1 MRTIK
6 EQTLSS
12 AKWTAIEKFGLQ
24 GMQFILGIIMARLLT
39 PDDYGTV
46 GMIAIFFSISS
57 SFIDSGFSNALVRKQ
72 DCTEEDYNT
81 VFYFNIVVALVC
93 YTILFVA
100 APWIADFFHTPL
112 LCAIVR
118 IQSVNLLLN
127 SLMLIQ
133 VAKLRKNLDF
143 KALAKRSMIATLVSG
158 FIGVIMAYCGLGVW
172 ALVYQGLI
180 STFINLIYIWIYC
193 RWYPKWLFSWVSFKE
208 LGSYG
213 SKLFVAGLLHTL
225 YTNITT
231 FVIGRFYSAKD
242 LGYYN
247 RGTNL
252 ATLPVDTVNDILLSI
267 TFPILARIQNDDER
281 LISIYRKY
289 IRVMSIPIFFGCMLL
304 VSMGKPLIVLLFTEK
319 WLPAVDFL
327 TIFAFAI
334 MFNHITTLNLNLL
347 KVKGRSD
354 LFLKLEIIKK
364 AISFVILFTAIPFGP
379 IAICVSK
386 VIYTQIAT
394 YINTYYT
401 GKLFGLGYWTQ
412 VKDFSFYLF
421 AAVLSCFPMYI
432 VNTYTDLNY
441 LVGVFLALILGI
453 TIYWFILRQDE
464 NFAELI
470 LLASQKLPFLKRFIR
485 ISN

>member
-1 MRTIK
+1 MSSIK

-12 AKWTAIEKFGLQ
+12 VKWTAIEKFGLQ

-39 PDDYGTV
+39 PDDYGII
-46 GMIAIFFSISS
+46 GMIAIFLAISS
-57 SFIDSGFSNALVRKQ
+57 SFIDSGFGNALVRKL

-100 APWIADFFHTPL
+100 APWIADFFHTQI
-112 LCAIVR
+112 LCVIVR
-118 IQSVNLLLN
+118 VQSVNLLLN
-127 SLMLIQ
+127 SLMQIQ

-143 KALAKRSMIATLVSG
+143 KALAKRSMIATFVSG
-158 FIGVIMAYCGLGVW
+158 LIGVIMAYCGFGVW

-180 STFINLIYIWIYC
+180 STFINLIYIWVYC
-193 RWYPKWLFSWVSFKE
+193 KWYPRWLFSWVSFKE

-213 SKLFVAGLLHTL
+213 SKLLASGLLHTL

-231 FVIGRFYSAKD
+231 LVIGRFYSAKD

-247 RGTNL
+247 RGTSF
-252 ATLPVDTVNDILLSI
+252 ATLPVETINNILLKV
-267 TFPILARIQNDDER
+267 TFPILAKIQDDNER
-281 LISIYRKY
+281 LIGIYRKY
-289 IRVMSIPIFFGCMLL
+289 IRVMSIPIFWGCMLL
-304 VSMGKPLIVLLFTEK
+304 ISMGKPLIVLLLTEK

-334 MFNHITTLNLNLL
+334 MFDHISILNLNLL
-347 KVKGRSD
+347 QVKGRSD

-364 AISFVILFTAIPFGP
+364 VIAFIILLTAIPFGP

-386 VIYTQIAT
+386 VIYTQIAI

-401 GKLFGLGYWTQ
+401 GKLFGLGYRIQ
-412 VKDFSFYLF
+412 IKDFSFYLF
-421 AAVLSCFPMYI
+421 AAVLSCLPMYL
-432 VNTYTDLNY
+432 VNTYVELNCFI
-441 LVGVFLALILGI
+441 GIFLALISGI
-453 TIYWFILRQDE
+453 TIYWLMLRQDE